1 MILWKKNYST
11 INGSDI
17 KLVSEENGTCYTI
30 QDRALVSE
38 DGRLMKAVGGSQT
51 LTLSDSICSIETGAF
66 AGNTDVD
73 TLILSENR
81 TPILRMDCFSGGNVK
96 KILCHT
102 QKQVIGIE
110 IQLIFTG
117 RSGIEVSL
125 LDGSAGGAGYLTEE

>member
-1 MILWKKNYST
+1 M
-11 INGSDI
+11 
-17 KLVSEENGTCYTI
+17 
-30 QDRALVSE
+30 
-38 DGRLMKAVGGSQT
+38 
-51 LTLSDSICSIETGAF
+51 
-66 AGNTDVD
+66 
-73 TLILSENR
+73 
-81 TPILRMDCFSGGNVK
+81 K